1 MAIDKRTLVG
11 NIGLAI
17 SLTVS
22 GVYQPWLAKYLGHWK
37 TFNWAIFS
45 QMMIIFLVPFLLPES
60 CRWLMSKGR
69 AEKTINILKKIAK
82 TNKKEVPDEV
92 YESVKRLCEEQKKKK
107 YKSIYK
113 SYSIIFN
120 YPFIEPATH
129 IWIFSKVRR

>member
-1 MAIDKRTLVG
+1 MLSAVLEYVAIDKRTLVG

-45 QMMIIFLVPFLLPES
+45 QMIIIFLVPFLLPES

-92 YESVKRLCEEQKKKK
+92 YDSVKRLCEEQKKKK
-107 YKSIYK
+107 YKSFHKSTNHIQ
-113 SYSIIFN
+113 SYSII
-120 YPFIEPATH
+120 PL
-129 IWIFSKVRR
+129 